1 MIHLDD
7 LVNLHNRE
15 KVIGEQSIY
24 IVPGD
29 SDTFRVEPSSWVYG
43 WSSGRHSA
51 NVNHTVNG
59 YLFHAANH
67 SNSPGNLFI
76 CVGRINSNTFNIWST
91 KRCRNAKLNA
101 IKPIIA
107 PVVKNN
113 INSEKDELDF
123 FVGLNNNHSY
133 NNIKTKR
140 KRATTAM
147 NDVNISFK
155 RKKND

>member
-1 MIHLDD
+1 M
-7 LVNLHNRE
+7 
-15 KVIGEQSIY
+15 
-24 IVPGD
+24 
-29 SDTFRVEPSSWVYG
+29 
-43 WSSGRHSA
+43 
-51 NVNHTVNG
+51 
-59 YLFHAANH
+59 
-67 SNSPGNLFI
+67 
-76 CVGRINSNTFNIWST
+76 
-91 KRCRNAKLNA
+91 NA

-155 RKKND
+155 RKKK